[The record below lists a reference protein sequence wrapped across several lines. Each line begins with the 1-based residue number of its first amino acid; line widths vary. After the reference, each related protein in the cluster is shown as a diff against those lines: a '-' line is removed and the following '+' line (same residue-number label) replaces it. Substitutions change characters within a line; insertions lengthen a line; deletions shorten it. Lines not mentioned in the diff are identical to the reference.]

1 MKICSQRRDPWL
13 WAVTALIL
21 FAAACAPQG
30 DGSWQGYVEG
40 DYVTVAAPLGGQLE
54 RLSVARGGCVA
65 QGDEL
70 FVLESVREAAVVDA
84 AGHEARRARG
94 RLADLT
100 KGGRPS
106 EIAALEA
113 SLADARFAMDLA
125 AKELERRQGLWTTGV
140 IAQEELDVARTD
152 FERKGQAVRRV
163 EAELATARLGGRE
176 DEIAAARAEVDAA
189 QAALDQARWSLDQ
202 KRQAAPVAATVTD
215 TLYEPGEYV
224 PAGSPVVELL
234 PPGNV
239 KVRFFVPEALVG
251 TLVLGQTVSVSW
263 DGAPGP
269 LAARVSYIA
278 PEAEFTPPV
287 IYSSQSRAKLVFM
300 VEARPQ
306 APGGDLVPHPGQ
318 PVDVLPQA
326 SPGTGRP

>member
-1 MKICSQRRDPWL
+1 MKICSHRFGPS
-13 WAVTALIL
+13 AVPAVLVLAVLTLAVLAL
-21 FAAACAPQG
+21 AGCAPQG

-54 RLSVARGGCVA
+54 RLDAVRGGSVTR
-65 QGDEL
+65 GGSL
-70 FVLESVREAAVVDA
+70 FALESAREAAAVA
-84 AGHEARRARG
+84 TAEHEARRSRDS
-94 RLADLT
+94 LADLT

-106 EIAALEA
+106 ELAALEA
-113 SLADARFAMDLA
+113 ALEDARTARDLSA
-125 AKELERRQGLWTTGV
+125 TELERRLSLLATGV

-152 FERKGQAVRRV
+152 LERKGQAVRRA

-176 DEIAAARAEVDAA
+176 DAIAAARAAVDAA
-189 QAALDQARWSLDQ
+189 EAQLAQTRWSLDQ
-202 KRQAAPVAATVTD
+202 KRQAAPVDAVVTD
-215 TLYEPGEYV
+215 TLFEPGEYV

-239 KVRFFVPEALVG
+239 KVRFFVPETLVG
-251 TLVLGQTVSVSW
+251 ALALGQTVHVSY

-269 LAARVSYIA
+269 LAARISYIA
-278 PEAEFTPPV
+278 PEAEYTPPV

-306 APGGDLVPHPGQ
+306 AGGPNLHPGQ
-318 PVDVLPQA
+318 PVDV
-326 SPGTGRP
+326 RP